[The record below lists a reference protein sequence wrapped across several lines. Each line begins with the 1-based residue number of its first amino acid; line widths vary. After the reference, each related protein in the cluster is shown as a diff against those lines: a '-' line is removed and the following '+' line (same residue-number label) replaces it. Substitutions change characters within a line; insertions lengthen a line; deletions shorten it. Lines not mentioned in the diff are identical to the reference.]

1 MSAHPPELCNAE
13 NHTLAS
19 LEGQRR
25 HLASVT
31 GGVDDS
37 RRLETIR
44 AFACEYL
51 ENDERR
57 EEVDRIEETIGV
69 LENGVDVA
77 LGPGGIDHDEAGLA
91 ERVGVVVHEEAVIS
105 VRMEHFSVR

>member
-1 MSAHPPELCNAE
+1 MRTHPPELCNAE

-31 GGVDDS
+31 GGVDDY

-57 EEVDRIEETIGV
+57 EMDRIEETIGG
-69 LENGVDVA
+69 LEKGVDVA
-77 LGPGGIDHDEAGLA
+77 LGPRGIDHICQETPTI
-91 ERVGVVVHEEAVIS
+91 RPSVGPKLRTFRAIEGNVHRI
-105 VRMEHFSVR
+105 R